1 MLGKLIPFSNV
12 HFYNTVV
19 YGKTFQYIGLG
30 MGWDQIH
37 IDGSTK
43 DGKFLAYYIKENNIL
58 AVLGLNRSEDILTLF
73 EAMNQNKLP
82 PASEILD
89 GSCQVEDIKK
99 QLKLNKNGGRCRR
112 EK

>member
-1 MLGKLIPFSNV
+1 MSFDE
-12 HFYNTVV
+12 V
-19 YGKTFQYIGLG
+19 Y
-30 MGWDQIH
+30 

-43 DGKFLAYYIKENNIL
+43 DGKFIAYFIKDNNVL
-58 AVLGLNRSEDILTLF
+58 SVLGVNRSGDILTLF

-82 PASEILD
+82 PANEIKD
-89 GSCQVEDIKK
+89 GSCSIEDIKK